1 VACGPARLTIGVPFD
16 EPASPPGTAL
26 TVDALEGAQDPR
38 ARRVAAALELRRRD
52 LEPYERDDLKRIEAI
67 RERLLADQREVE
79 VLNYGA
85 GSRDAPRAASE
96 MERGWITRDV
106 VGEACKRASS
116 RRRKAMVLY
125 GLVRQLAPN
134 HALELGTFVGIS
146 GAYQAMGLRH
156 AAPRGLLRRRPVGR
170 LITLEGAPAWAAIAE
185 ETFASAG
192 LDNVDVV
199 VGRFADT
206 LPSVLAG
213 QHFGYA
219 FIDGHHDEEATL
231 DYFERIVPRADG
243 GVLVVDDIRWNKCM
257 ERAWARIVADERVG
271 LAVDLGHYGIVHV
284 TAAR

>member
-1 VACGPARLTIGVPFD
+1 LTAG
-16 EPASPPGTAL
+16 ALRGTR
-26 TVDALEGAQDPR
+26 DPR
-38 ARRVAAALELRRRD
+38 ARQVAAALELRRRD
-52 LEPYERDDLKRIEAI
+52 LEPSERDDLKRIEAI
-67 RERLLADQREVE
+67 RERLLADEREVE
-79 VLNYGA
+79 VVNYGA

-125 GLVRQLAPN
+125 GLVRRLAPN

-156 AAPRGLLRRRPVGR
+156 AAPRGLLRRRRPVGR

-192 LDNVDVV
+192 LDNVEIV

-206 LPSVLAG
+206 LPSVLGG
-213 QHFGYA
+213 QPLGYA

-231 DYFERIVPRADG
+231 DYFERIVPCADG
-243 GVLVVDDIRWNKCM
+243 GVLVVDDIRWNEGM
-257 ERAWARIVADERVG
+257 ERAWSRIVADERVD
-271 LAVDLGHYGIVHV
+271 LAVDLGHYGIVHL
-284 TAAR
+284 TAH